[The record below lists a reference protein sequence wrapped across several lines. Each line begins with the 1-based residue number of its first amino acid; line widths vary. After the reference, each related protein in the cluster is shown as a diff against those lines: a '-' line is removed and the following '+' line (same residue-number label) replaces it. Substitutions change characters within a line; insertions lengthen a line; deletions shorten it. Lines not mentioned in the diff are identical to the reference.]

1 LQSSK
6 NIRNFGIIA
15 HIDAGKTTTTERILY
30 LSGST
35 YKIGE
40 VDDGTTITDWMLEE
54 KEHGITITSAAVSC
68 LWNNSMFHLIDTPGH
83 VDFTAEVQ
91 RSLRVLDGA
100 VVVFC
105 GVSGVQTQSETV
117 WKQADKYNIP
127 RIVFINKL
135 DRLGAN
141 FDFVIKDIKKKLKAV
156 TLPVTIPLYK
166 NDNLKEI
173 INLITMKKLSF
184 KEDGNINEIVGLT
197 NDETK
202 YAEKYK
208 EEMINTLTNF
218 DDKILELALSDCLK
232 EEDLIKAIRKGAIE
246 RKFIPV
252 FAGSSLKNIGIP
264 PLLDAIEHYLPS
276 PDDIGFINGF
286 NSKKEIWEKILF
298 KSDSDL
304 VAYIFKVQ
312 FSREKGIIAFLRV
325 YSGKF
330 KNGDS
335 LFNPRTKK
343 RERVQDLL
351 KVFADKFERIDHVS
365 AGDIV
370 TVSGLKDVK
379 TGDTLCRENYQVL
392 LENITFPEPV
402 IFMTIET
409 KNALE
414 KEKLNTAID
423 AFLLEDPTIVFK
435 EDKDTGQTLIGGMG
449 ELHIQIILERM
460 KNQYKLDLRC
470 GHPQVAY
477 KETPKNSTSYTYVFN
492 QKIEGN
498 IQHVTLTL
506 EITPDERTKG
516 NLIKNELDKKQ
527 SDIFSSIE
535 KGITNGLNSG
545 PEGAYPVTDSV
556 ITIKDIEYDQS
567 KTSPVAVEAC
577 ANICTGY
584 LLREAKTILLEPIM
598 KLEISTPVEFTG
610 TIIGDLQSRNGIILN
625 VHKTGDVDVI
635 IAKASLKVMF
645 GYTTSLRSLS
655 QGKAT
660 FTMEFLLYDEG

>member
-1 LQSSK
+1 MPSNE

-68 LWNNSMFHLIDTPGH
+68 LWKDSIFHLIDTPGH

-100 VVVFC
+100 VVIFC

-156 TLPVTIPLYK
+156 ILPVSVPLYK
-166 NDNLKEI
+166 NDNIKEI
-173 INLITMKKLSF
+173 IDLVKMKKISF
-184 KEDGNINEIVGLT
+184 KEDGSINEVIELS
-197 NDETK
+197 DEENI

-208 EEMINTLTNF
+208 EEMINTLTSY
-218 DDKILELALSDCLK
+218 DDRILELAISDCLK
-232 EEDLIKAIRKGAIE
+232 EEDIINSIRKGTIN

-252 FAGSSLKNIGIP
+252 LSGSSLKNIGIP
-264 PLLDAIEHYLPS
+264 LLLDAIEHFLPS
-276 PDDIGFINGF
+276 PDDIGFINGY
-286 NSKKEIWEKILF
+286 NLKKETWEKILF
-298 KSDSDL
+298 KPETDL

-312 FSREKGIIAFLRV
+312 FSREKGIIAFIRI

-330 KNGDS
+330 KNGDT

-343 RERVQDLL
+343 KERVQDLL
-351 KVFADKFERIDHVS
+351 RIFADKFERIDTVS

-409 KNALE
+409 RNALE
-414 KEKLNTAID
+414 KEKLNNAID

-460 KNQYKLDLRC
+460 KNQFKLDLRC

-477 KETPKNSTSYTYVFN
+477 KETAKKTASYTYEFN

-498 IQHVTLTL
+498 LQHVTLTL
-506 EITPDERTKG
+506 EIKPNERTKG
-516 NLIKNELDKKQ
+516 NLIENGLNKKQ
-527 SDIFSSIE
+527 SDIFPGIE
-535 KGITNGLNSG
+535 KGILNGLNSG
-545 PEGAYPVTDSV
+545 PEGAYPVTDSIV
-556 ITIKDIEYDQS
+556 IVKDIVYDQA

-584 LLREAKTILLEPIM
+584 LLREAQTIMLEPIM

-610 TIIGDLQSRNGIILN
+610 AVIGDLQSRNGIILD
-625 VHKTGDVDVI
+625 VHKTGELDI
-635 IAKASLKVMF
+635 IFAKASLKVMF

-655 QGKAT
+655 QGKAS
-660 FTMEFLLYDEG
+660 FTMEFLQYDEG